1 MKFNVSKQALY
12 NSLQR
17 MIPVVPTKTTIPV
30 LTNILFELSQ
40 NSLRLT
46 GTDLEVSILT
56 AMEVL
61 GEENG
66 KAAFPA
72 KKLFDLIRELP
83 DMPLRFEC
91 DSANRLTISTEK
103 GQYKISGENSD
114 EYPHIAAEEHE
125 RQFAYSA
132 SSFINLVEKTVFA
145 VSTDELRT
153 TLMGVLLDLRSNELR
168 MVATDGHRL
177 AKVQDVNFSY
187 NHEPVQVIMPV
198 KALQLLGR
206 NIDQVEQMEIAISRD
221 HITFMLGATTIY
233 SKVINGHYPAY
244 ERVIPS
250 DNTLTM
256 QVERDLLSATVRRS
270 SIFAN
275 QHTHQV
281 RWQLAP
287 NNLTLLAEDMESGG
301 NSRETI
307 PVDYAGDALDIGY
320 NANYILE
327 ILRHVDTEQAL
338 FKLRDAGSAAIIE
351 PLPQPEGLHYMMLLM
366 PIRLNE

>member
-1 MKFNVSKQALY
+1 MKFTVTKQTLY

-17 MIPVVPTKTTIPV
+17 MMPVVPTKTTIPV
-30 LTNILFELSQ
+30 LTNILFELNK

-46 GTDLEVSILT
+46 GTDLEVSIITTLD
-56 AMEVL
+56 VL

-66 KAAFPA
+66 KAALPA
-72 KKLFDLIRELP
+72 KKMFDLIRELP
-83 DMPLRFEC
+83 DTPLAVTC
-91 DSANRLTISTEK
+91 DSSNRLTIKTEK
-103 GQYKISGENSD
+103 GLYKISGESSE
-114 EYPHIAAEEHE
+114 EYPHIATDVHE
-125 RQFAYSA
+125 RKFSYSA
-132 SSFINLVEKTVFA
+132 TGFIKLVEKTMFA

-153 TLMGVLLDLRSNELR
+153 TLMGVLLDLRPNEMR

-177 AKVQDVNFSY
+177 AKVVDSNFSY
-187 NHEPVQVIMPV
+187 SSEPGQVIMPV

-206 NIDQVEQMEIAISRD
+206 NIDQVDQMDIAISRD

-233 SKVINGHYPAY
+233 SKVINGHYPSY

-250 DNTLTM
+250 DNNLTM
-256 QVERDLLSATVRRS
+256 QVERDLVSATVRRS

-287 NNLTLLAEDMESGG
+287 NTLTLVAEDLESGG
-301 NSRETI
+301 NSNESI
-307 PVDYAGDALDIGY
+307 AVDYAGDEFEIGY
-320 NANYILE
+320 NANYVLE

-338 FKLRDAGSAAIIE
+338 FRLRDAGSAAIIE

>member
-1 MKFNVSKQALY
+1 MKFTVTKHALY

-17 MIPVVPTKTTIPV
+17 MISVVPTKTTIPV
-30 LTNILFELSQ
+30 LTNILFELSK

-56 AMEVL
+56 ALEVI
-61 GEENG
+61 GQENG
-66 KAAFPA
+66 KAALPA

-83 DMPLRFEC
+83 DTPLAFEC
-91 DSANRLTISTEK
+91 DAVNRLTITTEK
-103 GQYKISGENSD
+103 GQYKISGENSE
-114 EYPHIAAEEHE
+114 EYPHIATEEHD
-125 RQFAYSA
+125 RKFSYSTTG
-132 SSFINLVEKTVFA
+132 FVKLVEKTMFA
-145 VSTDELRT
+145 VSSDELRT
-153 TLMGVLLDLRSNELR
+153 TLMGVLMDLRANELR

-177 AKVQDVNFSY
+177 AKVVDANFSY
-187 NHEPVQVIMPV
+187 SSEPGQVIMPV
-198 KALQLLGR
+198 KALHLLSR
-206 NIDQVEQMEIAISRD
+206 NIDQVEQMEIALSRD
-221 HITFMLGATTIY
+221 HLTFMLGATTIY

-287 NNLTLLAEDMESGG
+287 SNLTLMAEDMESGG

-307 PVDYAGDALDIGY
+307 AVDYAGDEFEIGY
-320 NANYILE
+320 NANYVLE

-338 FKLRDAGSAAIIE
+338 FRLRDAGSAAIIE
-351 PLPQPEGLHYMMLLM
+351 PLPQPEGLHFMMLLM

>member
-1 MKFNVSKQALY
+1 MKFTVNKHALY

-17 MIPVVPTKTTIPV
+17 MIPVVPTKTTIPI
-30 LTNILFELSQ
+30 LTNILFELSK

-56 AMEVL
+56 ALEVI
-61 GEENG
+61 GQENG
-66 KAAFPA
+66 KAALPA

-83 DMPLRFEC
+83 DIPLSIEC
-91 DSANRLTISTEK
+91 DQAHRLTIKTEK
-103 GQYKISGENSD
+103 GQYKISGESSE
-114 EYPHIAAEEHE
+114 EYPHIATEEQE
-125 RQFAYSA
+125 RKFSYSA
-132 SSFINLVEKTVFA
+132 AGFIKLIEKTMFA

-153 TLMGVLLDLRSNELR
+153 TLMGVLLDLRANELR
-168 MVATDGHRL
+168 IVATDGHRL
-177 AKVQDVNFSY
+177 AKVVDSSFSY
-187 NHEPVQVIMPV
+187 SSEPGQVIMPV

-206 NIDQVEQMEIAISRD
+206 NIDQAEKMDIAISRD
-221 HITFMLGATTIY
+221 HITFMLGTTTIY

-250 DNTLTM
+250 DNNLTL

-281 RWQLAP
+281 RWQIAP
-287 NNLTLLAEDMESGG
+287 NSLTLSAEDMESGG

-307 PVDYAGDALDIGY
+307 AVDYNGDEFEIGY
-320 NANYILE
+320 NANYVLE
-327 ILRHVDTEQAL
+327 ILRHIDTEQAL
-338 FKLRDAGSAAIIE
+338 FRLRDAGSAAIIE
-351 PLPQPEGLHYMMLLM
+351 PLPQPEGLNFMMLLM